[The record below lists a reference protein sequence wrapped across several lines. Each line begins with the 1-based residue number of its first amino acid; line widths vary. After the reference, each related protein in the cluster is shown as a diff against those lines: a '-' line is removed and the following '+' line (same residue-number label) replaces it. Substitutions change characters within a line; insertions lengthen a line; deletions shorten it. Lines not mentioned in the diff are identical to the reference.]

1 VIVQARGWDRF
12 LHLAGVL
19 GRADVVALPHG
30 ANRFEL
36 DDDAELDDDVRA
48 ELAAHSDFAGAPPVV
63 DDAGAGP
70 AELDTGHQPVSSRRP
85 LPRPPAAGP
94 GSGRKVWARYALSL
108 DPPLTV
114 TADMT
119 RDDIIRAVEAPPDD
133 C

>member
-1 VIVQARGWDRF
+1 MIVQARGYDRF

-19 GRADVVALPHG
+19 GRADVVATPLG

-36 DDDAELDDDVRA
+36 PDDVELDDEVRA

-63 DDAGAGP
+63 DDAAAGT

-94 GSGRKVWARYALSL
+94 GSSRKEWVRYATSL
-108 DPPLTV
+108 NPPVTV
-114 TADMT
+114 LASMT

>member
-1 VIVQARGWDRF
+1 MIIYARGYDRF
-12 LHLAGVL
+12 LHLAGVF
-19 GRADVVALPHG
+19 GRADIVATPLG
-30 ANRFEL
+30 ANTFEL
-36 DDDAELDDDVRA
+36 ADDVELPDEVRA
-48 ELAAHSDFAGAPPVV
+48 ELAAHSDFDGAPPVP
-63 DDAGAGP
+63 DEPGAGP
-70 AELDTGHQPVSSRRP
+70 TELDTGHQPVSSRRP

-114 TADMT
+114 TAAMT